1 MSVSIS
7 GTTGVTFPDLSVQ
20 ESASSILPG
29 TLIYFCASTAPTG
42 YLKANGAA
50 ISRTTYG
57 TLYAAIGVTFGS
69 GDGTTTFNLPDARG
83 YFLRGWADGVT
94 TRDSGRVFGTTQTDA
109 MQGHVH
115 DIGASQQVPFGTGG
129 VSNPA
134 KPGNTNSA
142 QSSGPVAD
150 ATNGTPRT
158 AAETR
163 PMNLALLACIKY

>member
-115 DIGASQQVPFGTGG
+115 NYGQRNGVNGAGGGSYAWGISEGSNYGTTVPQTDG
-129 VSNPA
+129 
-134 KPGNTNSA
+134 
-142 QSSGPVAD
+142 
-150 ATNGTPRT
+150 TNGTPRT

-163 PMNLALLACIKY
+163 PVNLALLACIKY